1 MTIKTFEEFKNTDT
15 LEEGLFDSFKIRKQ
29 ILKVQGLVSDKYEE
43 VLEQNPKA
51 FNDGKSVLKSVK
63 KFAEETYKEIVTNK
77 EAMSFNTWW
86 EDFEKAHSYMLD
98 KTIFKK

>member
-1 MTIKTFEEFKNTDT
+1 MAIKTFEQFKNTET

-43 VLEQNPKA
+43 LLEKNPKA

-63 KFAEETYKEIVTNK
+63 KFAEETYKEIVTAK
-77 EAMSFNTWW
+77 DAMNFNNWW

>member
-1 MTIKTFEEFKNTDT
+1 MTIKTFEQFKNTDT
-15 LEEGLFDSFKIRKQ
+15 LEEGLLDSFKIRNQ

-43 VLEQNPKA
+43 LIEKNPKA
-51 FNDGKSVLKSVK
+51 FHDGNSVLKAVK
-63 KFAEETYKEIVTNK
+63 KFAEETYKEIVTIKN
-77 EAMSFNTWW
+77 AMSFNTWW

>member
-1 MTIKTFEEFKNTDT
+1 MAIKTFEEFKNTDT
-15 LEEGLFDSFKIRKQ
+15 LEEGLLDSFKIRKQ

-43 VLEQNPKA
+43 ILEKNPKA

-63 KFAEETYKEIVTNK
+63 KFAEEIYKKIVTTK
-77 EAMSFNTWW
+77 EAMTFNDWW

>member
-1 MTIKTFEEFKNTDT
+1 MAIKTFEEFKNADT
-15 LEEGLFDSFKIRKQ
+15 LEEGLLDSFKIRNQ

-43 VLEQNPKA
+43 LIEKNPKA

-77 EAMSFNTWW
+77 DAMTFNDWW
-86 EDFEKAHSYMLD
+86 EDFEKDHSYMLD